1 MLFSPAEAF
10 TVTER
15 ENTMSGLAH
24 MGLALGRF
32 VVGATMVLRW
42 NERRSYQ
49 LGDTAVTG
57 LKGWACGDCGAVVLD
72 RAVHDRFHINLGP
85 SQETGL
91 QVAFRR

>member
-1 MLFSPAEAF
+1 
-10 TVTER
+10 
-15 ENTMSGLAH
+15 
-24 MGLALGRF
+24 MGKARVGF

-49 LGDTAVTG
+49 IGDSAVPG

-72 RAVHDRFHINLGP
+72 RALHDRFHINLG
-85 SQETGL
+85 SSHEAVL